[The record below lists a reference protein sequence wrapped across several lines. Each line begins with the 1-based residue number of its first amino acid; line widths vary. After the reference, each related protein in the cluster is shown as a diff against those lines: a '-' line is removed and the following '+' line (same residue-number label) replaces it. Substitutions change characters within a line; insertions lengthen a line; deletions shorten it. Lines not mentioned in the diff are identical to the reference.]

1 MHATWWSVLA
11 ALAPFADMCAPDE
24 LAPERK
30 ILEPARAQPVPPVTH
45 APPPVAE
52 ARPLLRACAAK
63 DWPARFAGQL
73 AGIAWV
79 SFADGTATLTA
90 SAPGAAPTGP
100 DPLPTLTVV
109 RRTGTMQFADPRRTV
124 HAPVAV
130 KTKKAAARASV
141 SLGFPLP
148 APWSDDHVAFV
159 TTACLPNT
167 SARLRVWTYTP
178 LTPIAADFDRYRTK
192 IDAHV
197 RDSQGPGDR
206 NAWERRGGLPPAG
219 LGVFATGIPGCA
231 TLLTVNVDLAT
242 RLAHDFLS
250 AVVCVGDDGEL
261 IDVLAPRRGRF
272 LRWVGVADLDGDGVE
287 EVALHSETHDRSGQ
301 FPQTSTDELLYAS
314 DGRLRSLV
322 LSHVVHGA
330 R

>member
-1 MHATWWSVLA
+1 MHATSWSVLA

-30 ILEPARAQPVPPVTH
+30 IVEPARAQPVSTVTL
-45 APPPVAE
+45 AAPPVAE
-52 ARPLLRACAAK
+52 ARPLLRACPEK
-63 DWPARFAGQL
+63 TWPARFAGQL

-79 SFADGTATLTA
+79 SFEDGTATLTT

-109 RRTGTMQFADPRRTV
+109 RRSGTMQFADPQRTV
-124 HAPVAV
+124 HTPVAV
-130 KTKKAAARASV
+130 KKKAAARASV
-141 SLGFPLP
+141 SLAFPLP

-159 TTACLPNT
+159 TTGCLPNT

-197 RDSQGPGDR
+197 RDSQRPGDR

-219 LGVFATGIPGCA
+219 LGVFATRIPGCA

-250 AVVCVGDDGEL
+250 AVLCVGDDGDFM
-261 IDVLAPRRGRF
+261 DVLAPKRGRF
-272 LRWVGVADLDGDGVE
+272 LRWVVVADLDGDGVE
-287 EVALHSETHDRSGQ
+287 EVALHSETHDYTGQ
-301 FPQTSTDELLYAS
+301 FLQTSTDELLYAS
-314 DGRLRSLV
+314 DGVLRSLV
-322 LSHVVHGA
+322 LGHVVHGA
-330 R
+330 